1 LCGVKQLFAMLEA
14 AAEEIGRDLASQE
27 HSSAP

>member
-1 LCGVKQLFAMLEA
+1 VKQLFATLEA

-27 HSSAP
+27 TLSAP